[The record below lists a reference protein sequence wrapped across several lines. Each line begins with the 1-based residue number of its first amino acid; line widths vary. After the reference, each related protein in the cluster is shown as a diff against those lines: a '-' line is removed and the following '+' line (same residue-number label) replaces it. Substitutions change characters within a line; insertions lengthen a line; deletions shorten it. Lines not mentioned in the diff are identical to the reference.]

1 MRDLA
6 APSVKQRLAAVRHLF
21 DWLVTGQAVPVNP
34 AASVRGPRHV
44 VTSGQTPVLDP
55 SEARALL
62 EHQARNSSAA
72 RVYAR
77 RVCGLRMLAAK
88 NSRKRMPARSPAAA
102 TSAGNLDERSG
113 MSSFTR

>member
-34 AASVRGPRHV
+34 VGSVRGPRHV

-55 SEARALL
+55 AEARALL
-62 EHQARNSSAA
+62 GPASA
-72 RVYAR
+72 
-77 RVCGLRMLAAK
+77 
-88 NSRKRMPARSPAAA
+88 P
-102 TSAGNLDERSG
+102 RSG
-113 MSSFTR
+113 WRSRTCTRRSGASGCGEKRAASGTRCRATTTSKNT